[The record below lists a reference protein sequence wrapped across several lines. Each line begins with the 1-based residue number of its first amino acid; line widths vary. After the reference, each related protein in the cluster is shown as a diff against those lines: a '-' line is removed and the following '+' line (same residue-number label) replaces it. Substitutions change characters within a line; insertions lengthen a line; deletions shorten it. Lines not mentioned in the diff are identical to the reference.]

1 VHLLELIDDVLD
13 LSSIETGSL
22 QLPLEA
28 TSLDATLDEVVRWVV
43 PLAAKRKVA
52 LHVQPSG
59 AWAMAEPRR
68 LRQILANLMSNAVK
82 YNRDAGQVWVGVQA
96 AEADGVAGW
105 ELSVRDNGR
114 GLTNDQQSHLYEP
127 FNRLGA
133 EREDIEGR
141 GLGLTTVRHLVQLLG
156 GRLHACSHA
165 GQGSEFR
172 VWLKAAPADAARGST
187 ADRAGRASAT
197 RALSVLYIEDN
208 PVNAL
213 VVQELVAMRPNFVY
227 ACAVDGL
234 SGVAQAQRDKPD
246 LVLVDMQ
253 LPDIDGYEVMRRL
266 RALATNA
273 QLIALS
279 ANAMPDEATR
289 AKAAGFD
296 DYWTKPIDF
305 NKFLAG
311 LDRLAEARSAQA
323 TAQ

>member
-1 VHLLELIDDVLD
+1 MLL
-13 LSSIETGSL
+13 T
-22 QLPLEA
+22 PEA
-28 TSLDATLDEVVRWVV
+28 TSLDVTLDEVVRWVA
-43 PLAAKRKVA
+43 PLAAQRKVA

-59 AWAMAEPRR
+59 AWALADPRR

-82 YNRDAGQVWVGVQA
+82 DNHDAVQVWVDVQA
-96 AEADGVAGW
+96 VEADGVAGW

-114 GLTNDQQSHLYEP
+114 GLSSDQQAHLYEP

-141 GLGLTTVRHLVQLLG
+141 GLGLTTVRHLVQLMG
-156 GRLHACSHA
+156 GRLQARSHA

-172 VWLKAAPADAARGST
+172 VWLKAASADAVRGGT
-187 ADRAGRASAT
+187 VDRAGRPGGT
-197 RALSVLYIEDN
+197 QPLSVLYIEDN

-227 ACAVDGL
+227 GCAVDGL
-234 SGVAQAQRDKPD
+234 SGVAQASRDKPD
-246 LVLVDMQ
+246 LVLVDMH

-266 RALATNA
+266 RGQATNA

-279 ANAMPDEATR
+279 ANAMPDEAIR

-305 NKFLAG
+305 NQFLSG
-311 LDRLAEARSAQA
+311 LDRLAEARSVQP
-323 TAQ
+323 TVQ